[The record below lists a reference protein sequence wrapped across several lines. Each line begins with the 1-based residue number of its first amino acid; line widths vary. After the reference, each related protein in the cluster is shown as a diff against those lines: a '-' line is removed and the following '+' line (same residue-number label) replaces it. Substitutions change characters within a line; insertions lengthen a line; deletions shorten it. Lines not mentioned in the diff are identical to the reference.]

1 MNNNPEYSFTIEIEK
16 YLIKFRTYL
25 ETKQLDK
32 STIRMKTNYT
42 GYFLKWLETENLQ
55 QTSVTYNDLL
65 VFIDYCKEK
74 GRSSKHINT
83 ILRAIRNYY
92 EYLKITDKYLINPAK
107 SLHLK
112 GIRKKLPQGILPYET
127 LEKLYN
133 NYKTDDLRAKR
144 NKIIL
149 GLLIYQGVTTDELQ
163 RIKVNNIDL
172 KTGKINVLGSKRNNG
187 RKLELKSAQVLELQ
201 EYIKVI
207 RTEIIN
213 QEPEQLVV
221 SMQGSGNIKNS
232 LYHMFRQV
240 KKINPDIR
248 NAKQIRLSVITYW
261 LKNYNLRKVQYMAG
275 HKYVSSTERYQKND
289 MESLQKQLDLFH
301 PLNSNL

>member
-163 RIKVNNIDL
+163 RIKVKDVDL
-172 KTGKINVLGSKRNNG
+172 RNGKINVPGSKKNNG

-201 EYIKVI
+201 EYIKAV
-207 RTEIIN
+207 RTEITN
-213 QEPEQLVV
+213 QETEQLIV
-221 SMQGSGNIKNS
+221 SMQGSENIKNS

-248 NAKQIRLSVITYW
+248 NAKQIRLSVITFW